1 MSELGLR
8 SWEKIPLKKNHSH
21 SYKHFIG
28 LNRRARNT
36 ISRNDAGGLSLK
48 SDFNINVIKF
58 WLHLVN
64 LPDTSI
70 AKQCL
75 LLSNQVANN
84 GKPSFML
91 PFHEIMKLYCN
102 TSFNKIKVSSIL
114 EKPKIVNSRLPKI
127 KQSIIEYFKKDQ

>member
-1 MSELGLR
+1 MTELILR
-8 SWEKIPLKKNHSH
+8 SGEKIPLKKNHPH

-28 LNRRARNT
+28 LNRRATNT

-48 SDFNINVIKF
+48 SNFNIHVIKF

-75 LLSNQVANN
+75 LLSNQVATMENR
-84 GKPSFML
+84 PSCCLF
-91 PFHEIMKLYCN
+91 
-102 TSFNKIKVSSIL
+102 TRS
-114 EKPKIVNSRLPKI
+114 
-127 KQSIIEYFKKDQ
+127 